1 MNDLVEKCG
10 RESYVDRRRDKQKG
24 NAYLFVKFSG
34 KRTVFGQNSGKL
46 LKSTE
51 GAILLIRRNSQVQD
65 RGVWQT

>member
-1 MNDLVEKCG
+1 M
-10 RESYVDRRRDKQKG
+10 
-24 NAYLFVKFSG
+24 KFSG